1 MADSVTITDQQ
12 TGPEAPPP
20 TAEAQQDNSTD
31 NRPDWLPE
39 KFQSPE
45 DLAKSYAELEKK
57 LSAPQEETTDAD
69 QADVEEQPN
78 GEAVSFDKFAEE
90 FSSKGELSSDSF
102 AELEQMGYPKEMV
115 ETYIQGMQASST
127 ADVDAVMEVA
137 GGTDGYQEL
146 TDWAKA
152 NMQSNELEMYNN
164 MVGTGTDNAKM
175 AVEWL
180 MSKREAIE
188 GVEPT
193 LVTGKAKA
201 AAKDEFRSTAE
212 VVTAMKDKR
221 YGKDPAYTKDVEQKL
236 SRSSVF

>member
-1 MADSVTITDQQ
+1 MADSVTITDPQ

-69 QADVEEQPN
+69 QADVEDQPK